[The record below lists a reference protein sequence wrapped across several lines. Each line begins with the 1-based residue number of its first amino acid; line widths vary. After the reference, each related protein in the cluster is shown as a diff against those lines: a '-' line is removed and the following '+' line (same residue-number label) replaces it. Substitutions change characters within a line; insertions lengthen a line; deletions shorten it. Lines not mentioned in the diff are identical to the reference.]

1 MRSETVEQT
10 KAHILEV
17 AREQFFKKGFAAT
30 SINTLVDAANVTK
43 PTVYYHFKNKEGLFA
58 ALVEDAYEQAREQR
72 RQAVDET
79 ATAAEQILQA
89 IRADFA
95 FCLAQPD
102 LARFVLSLTF
112 ALPNEQNVD
121 LKQAHQRD
129 YEFFSQIIE
138 RGIRRGEMVCQDVVS
153 AALALQGAIAINVMS
168 FLQMNHAPD
177 FLDAKR
183 AAAVAKT
190 FLEGISGAAQSKQKR
205 ARKSR
210 TNQNY

>member
-1 MRSETVEQT
+1 MRNETVEQT
-10 KAHILEV
+10 KAHILEI

-30 SINTLVDAANVTK
+30 SINTLVDRANVTK

-72 RQAVDET
+72 RQAVDEQ
-79 ATAAEQILQA
+79 ATAAEQVLEV

-95 FCLAQPD
+95 FCRAQPD

-112 ALPNEQNVD
+112 ALPNEQNID
-121 LKQAHQRD
+121 LKQTHQRD

-138 RGIRRGEMVCQDVVS
+138 RGIRRGEFVCDDVVS

-168 FLQMNHAPD
+168 FLQMNHAPE
-177 FLDAKR
+177 FLDANR

-190 FLEGISGAAQSKQKR
+190 FLKGISAAAKAKKKRSENPSK
-205 ARKSR
+205 
-210 TNQNY
+210 N

>member
-1 MRSETVEQT
+1 MRNETVEQT
-10 KAHILEV
+10 KAHILEI
-17 AREQFFKKGFAAT
+17 ARKQFFKKGFAAT
-30 SINTLVDAANVTK
+30 SINTVVDAANVTK

-72 RQAVDET
+72 RQAVDES
-79 ATAAEQILQA
+79 ARAAEQIFQA

-112 ALPNEQNVD
+112 ALPNEQNID
-121 LKQAHQRD
+121 LKSAHQRD

-138 RGIRRGEMVCQDVVS
+138 RGAERGELVCNDVVS

-177 FLDAKR
+177 FLNADR
-183 AAAVAKT
+183 ATAVAKT
-190 FLEGISGAAQSKQKR
+190 FLKGISAAPLKR
-205 ARKSR
+205 AQKIRV
-210 TNQNY
+210 NQS